1 MTKNVAIKR
10 SNGLIQVIDREL
22 YEVLP
27 QLGLKEELIG
37 AVCDDDEFL
46 DNCNTDCV
54 HYRQGTCP
62 ARLGRDVFG
71 HLWHVL
77 CGKL

>member
-10 SNGLIQVIDREL
+10 SDGLIQVIDREL
-22 YEVLP
+22 YEKLP
-27 QLGLKEELIG
+27 QLGLHEKLIG
-37 AVCDDDEFL
+37 DVCDDDEFL

-62 ARLGRDVFG
+62 SRLGRDVFD

-77 CGKL
+77 VL

>member
-10 SNGLIQVIDREL
+10 SDGLIQVIDREL
-22 YEVLP
+22 YEQLP

-37 AVCDDDEFL
+37 SVCDDVEFQ

-54 HYRQGTCP
+54 HYRLGTCP
-62 ARLGRDVFG
+62 SRLGRDVYG
-71 HLWHVL
+71 NLWNVL
-77 CGKL
+77 VL

>member
-10 SNGLIQVIDREL
+10 SDGLIRVIDREF
-22 YEVLP
+22 YERLP
-27 QLGLKEELIG
+27 QLGLQEELIG
-37 AVCDDDEFL
+37 DVCDDDEFL

-71 HLWHVL
+71 NLWHVL
-77 CGKL
+77 VL

>member
-10 SNGLIQVIDREL
+10 SDGDIQIIEREL
-22 YEVLP
+22 YETLP
-27 QLGLKEELIG
+27 QLGQHEELIG
-37 AVCDDDEFL
+37 DVCDDDEFL

-62 ARLGRDVFG
+62 ALLVRDVFDN
-71 HLWHVL
+71 LWHVL
-77 CGKL
+77 VL